1 MTSADNKYY
10 LTTPIYYVNF
20 KPHVGT
26 SYTTILADVTAR
38 HRRFLGMDAMFV
50 TGSDEHSQNIADL
63 ATAEGKTPLDY
74 CNEIIPKF
82 KECWAACRIDEYR
95 FERTSDVRHHNLV
108 RTFWQR
114 IFDKGDVY
122 KGEYSGWYHT
132 SDNRFLDEDEVP
144 ENPETHPRLKFIT
157 EEAYYFRLSSYQ
169 VWLEEFHKANPE
181 FIVPD
186 FRRNEMLNR
195 IEGGLKDICISRSGT
210 DWGIPLPWDSGH
222 VFYVWIEALL
232 TYMTGSG
239 FDIEAFEKT
248 FVNGSSREVREPLWD
263 TARVDLASQ
272 PATNYWPCDLHLMAK
287 DIPWF
292 HVVIWPAML
301 ASYGAPLPKQ
311 ALVHGYWNFDG
322 EKMSKSLGNV
332 VDPYDAIELVGVD
345 GLRYFLMREV
355 PLGLDGNFNYEAL
368 ISRFNYD
375 LANDLG
381 NLVHRTVSM
390 IHQSFEGRVPDVLA
404 VTDLDEAIE
413 RQRRECIDTVLEKY
427 SQLRYSELL
436 QDLWAVIAEANRYID
451 EKKPWEL
458 KKSPERRDEISTV
471 FNRLVN
477 LIRTV
482 LLLAAPVIPEGASR
496 FWQILN
502 FEGDPS
508 KLQVADLN
516 TAVRAG
522 HQLNPSEPVYR
533 RIDLSKLKAEQAAEA
548 SEASGSNKSAEAPG
562 KSQPAAS
569 TADSGN
575 ESGVNVIGIDDFVK
589 VKLRVAQVL
598 RAEKVEKADKL
609 LRLELND
616 GEGERQILAGIA
628 EWYAPEDLIGL
639 QVVIVANLAPRKLRG
654 FMSEGM
660 VLAASDREGRLCLI
674 SPAGEISP
682 GAEVR

>member
-1 MTSADNKYY
+1 MSSADKRYY

-26 SYTTILADVTAR
+26 SYTTILADVATR
-38 HRRFLGMDAMFV
+38 HQRFLGMDAMFV

-63 ATAEGKTPLDY
+63 AAAAGKTPLAY
-74 CNEIIPKF
+74 CDEVIPKF
-82 KECWAACRIDEYR
+82 RECWQACRIDDYR
-95 FERTSDVRHHNLV
+95 FERTSDERHHALV

-114 IFDKGDVY
+114 IYDKGDVY
-122 KGEYSGWYHT
+122 KGQYSGWYHT

-144 ENPETHPRLKFIT
+144 ENPESHPRLKFIT
-157 EEAYYFRLSSYQ
+157 EEAYYFKLSEYQ
-169 VWLEEFHKANPE
+169 DWLLKFHEACPE

-210 DWGIPLPWDSGH
+210 DWGIRLPWDEGH

-239 FDIEAFEKT
+239 FDINAFEKT
-248 FVNGSSREVREPLWD
+248 FVDGKSSEVREPLWE
-263 TARVDLASQ
+263 TTRADLATQ
-272 PATNYWPCDLHLMAK
+272 PDTNYWPCDLHLMAK

-332 VDPYDAIELVGVD
+332 VDPYDAIALVGVD

-390 IHQSFEGRVPDVLA
+390 VHQNFEGRVPDVLA
-404 VTDLDEAIE
+404 VTDLDEQIE
-413 RQRRECIDTVLEKY
+413 RQRRDTIESVLEKY
-427 SQLRYSELL
+427 QGLRYSEML
-436 QDLWAVIAEANRYID
+436 QELWALIGEANRYID

-458 KKSPERRDEISTV
+458 KKNPERRDEIATV

-477 LIRTV
+477 LIRSV
-482 LLLAAPVIPEGASR
+482 LLLAAPVIPEGASK

-502 FEGDPS
+502 FVGDPATMS
-508 KLQVADLN
+508 VGSLQQSVP
-516 TAVRAG
+516 AG

-533 RIDLSKLKAEQAAEA
+533 RLDLNKMKEESQAQAAAAEA
-548 SEASGSNKSAEAPG
+548 AKPAE
-562 KSQPAAS
+562 KPAAPA
-569 TADSGN
+569 ADADN
-575 ESGVNVIGIDDFVK
+575 ESGANVITIDDFVK
-589 VKLRVAQVL
+589 VQLRVAQVL
-598 RAEKVEKADKL
+598 KAEKVEKADKL
-609 LRLELND
+609 LCLQLDD
-616 GEGERQILAGIA
+616 GMGGRQILAGIA
-628 EWYAPEDLIGL
+628 EYYKPEDLVGRH
-639 QVVIVANLAPRKLRG
+639 VVIVANLAPRKLRG
-654 FMSEGM
+654 LMSEGM
-660 VLAASDREGRLCLI
+660 VLAASDSEGRLALI
-674 SPAGEISP
+674 SPAGEVSN

>member
-1 MTSADNKYY
+1 MSSADKRYY

-26 SYTTILADVTAR
+26 SYTTILADVATR
-38 HRRFLGMDAMFV
+38 HQRFLGMDAMFV

-63 ATAEGKTPLDY
+63 AAAAGKTPLAY
-74 CNEIIPKF
+74 CDEVIPKF
-82 KECWAACRIDEYR
+82 RECWQACRIDDYR
-95 FERTSDVRHHNLV
+95 FERTSDERHHALV

-114 IFDKGDVY
+114 IYDRGDVY
-122 KGEYSGWYHT
+122 KGQYSGWYHT

-144 ENPETHPRLKFIT
+144 ENPESHPRLKFIT
-157 EEAYYFRLSSYQ
+157 EEAYYFKLSEYQ
-169 VWLEEFHKANPE
+169 DWLLKFHEACPE

-210 DWGIPLPWDSGH
+210 DWGIRLPWDEGH

-239 FDIEAFEKT
+239 FDIGAFEKT
-248 FVNGSSREVREPLWD
+248 FVDGKSSEVREPLWE
-263 TARVDLASQ
+263 TTRADLATQ
-272 PATNYWPCDLHLMAK
+272 PDTNYWPCDLHLMAK

-332 VDPYDAIELVGVD
+332 VDPYDAIALVGVD

-390 IHQSFEGRVPDVLA
+390 VHQNFEGKVPEVLA
-404 VTDLDEAIE
+404 VTDLDEQIE
-413 RQRRECIDTVLEKY
+413 RQRRDTIDGVLEKY
-427 SQLRYSELL
+427 QGLRYSEML
-436 QDLWAVIAEANRYID
+436 QDLWALIGEANRYID

-458 KKSPERRDEISTV
+458 KKNPERRDEIATV

-482 LLLAAPVIPEGASR
+482 LLLAAPVIPEGASK

-502 FEGDPS
+502 FEGDPATMGVGS
-508 KLQVADLN
+508 LQQSVP
-516 TAVRAG
+516 AG

-533 RIDLSKLKAEQAAEA
+533 RLDLNKMKEESQAQAAAAEA
-548 SEASGSNKSAEAPG
+548 AKPAE
-562 KSQPAAS
+562 KPAAPA
-569 TADSGN
+569 ADADN
-575 ESGVNVIGIDDFVK
+575 ESGANVITIDDFVK
-589 VKLRVAQVL
+589 VQLRVAQVL
-598 RAEKVEKADKL
+598 KAEKVEKADKL
-609 LRLELND
+609 LCLQLDD
-616 GEGERQILAGIA
+616 GMGGRQILAGIA
-628 EWYAPEDLIGL
+628 EYYKPDDLVGRH
-639 QVVIVANLAPRKLRG
+639 VVIVANLAPRKLRG
-654 FMSEGM
+654 LMSEGM
-660 VLAASDREGRLCLI
+660 VLAASDSEGRLALI
-674 SPAGEISP
+674 SPAGEVSN